1 MLNRTLAGLA
11 RHPNVGAC
19 LLIGL
24 GCEQGELGYLVDSQ
38 QLVRIDGV
46 TGQRSGPHLFS
57 MQDLGGTAKT
67 VEAAVR
73 QVAELLPRVNAVRRV
88 PIPASEL
95 ILGVDCGGSDG
106 NSGVTA
112 NPALGYAADMV
123 IACGGTA
130 VLSETPEIYGAEHLL
145 TRRAVSPAVA
155 EKLIERIRWWKWYTG
170 VFGVELDNNPSVGNK
185 EGGLTT
191 ITEKSLGAVT
201 KGGTTALVDVVH
213 YAEPITAKGL
223 VVMDTPGYDP
233 ASVAGL
239 VAGGATVVVF
249 TTGRGSCYGCKP
261 VPSIKVATNTPMYQ
275 RMIDDMDINAGEILA
290 GRSVAETGREIFEQ
304 VLAVA
309 SGQKTK
315 SEQQGIG
322 DLEFVPWVVGPVL

>member
-1 MLNRTLAGLA
+1 
-11 RHPNVGAC
+11 
-19 LLIGL
+19 
-24 GCEQGELGYLVDSQ
+24 LGYLVDSQ
-38 QLVRIDGV
+38 HLVQIDGV
-46 TGQRSGPHLFS
+46 TGQRSGPLLFS

-67 VEAAVR
+67 VDAAVR
-73 QVAELLPRVNAVRRV
+73 QLAEMLPRVNAVRRV
-88 PIPASEL
+88 PIPAGEL
-95 ILGVDCGGSDG
+95 ILGVECGGSDG

-112 NPALGYAADMV
+112 NPAVGYAADLV
-123 IACGGTA
+123 VACGGTA

-170 VFGVELDNNPSVGNK
+170 VFGVELDNNPTVGNK

-191 ITEKSLGAVT
+191 ITEKSLGAVA
-201 KGGTTALVDVVH
+201 KGGTTALVDVVQ

-239 VAGGATVVVF
+239 VAGGVTVVVF

-290 GRSVAETGREIFEQ
+290 GRSVADAGQEIFEE

-309 SGQKTK
+309 SGKNTK